1 VNPDVR
7 ALNGP
12 DAINS
17 LSQNVLFQAL
27 ASILS
32 KDGSSY
38 AKTAAAW
45 IDAFFITAST
55 KMNPNLN
62 FGQIVRG
69 PGPDGQKGTFT
80 GVLDLRGMVKV
91 CNAIQLLK
99 AGGSSV
105 WTKMRDDAMSAWLS
119 KYSKW
124 LDTSEIGQKAASR
137 PKYVS
142 SIYAT
147 EG

>member
-1 VNPDVR
+1 
-7 ALNGP
+7 
-12 DAINS
+12 
-17 LSQNVLFQAL
+17 
-27 ASILS
+27 
-32 KDGSSY
+32 
-38 AKTAAAW
+38 
-45 IDAFFITAST
+45 
-55 KMNPNLN
+55 MNPNLN